1 MDLTMV
7 KAQAYLKAGKTRK
20 SEVLD
25 GFCEGVGYSRR
36 RAACSGPAPLGELVP
51 SQPEAPAGE
60 RTGSHITKV
69 YDTARTPCTQM
80 PARKDVPEETK
91 KRLLVTRAELDL
103 MSLHYEIFLCQEQLD
118 VTTKRRQPLLTKKRG
133 NHAYMSSESTT

>member
-1 MDLTMV
+1 MHGPSVGHPWGPVSAGTPGV
-7 KAQAYLKAGKTRK
+7 K
-20 SEVLD
+20 
-25 GFCEGVGYSRR
+25 
-36 RAACSGPAPLGELVP
+36 
-51 SQPEAPAGE
+51 
-60 RTGSHITKV
+60 TGSHITKV

-118 VTTKRRQPLLTKKRG
+118 EIAKRRQPTRWIVE
-133 NHAYMSSESTT
+133 YYRRCCRS